1 MGPASPRVT
10 PQPRG
15 GRGGAGPGLWRPNAD
30 WQWEA
35 HPVGPWRAQAGQPR
49 QPGPAQPA
57 SGARVE
63 RQVHAGRGRG
73 SRSRCPSGLRLL
85 RASGTRRCGVAGARG
100 GLRGTGA
107 PQPASRTG
115 APAPGGGG
123 SDGATGP
130 VLQPR
135 QVPTTRATGAAG
147 PRPSRLSRRVR
158 GARRGARA
166 PESARGRP
174 APPAAAPRSR
184 PYGRAGTRAPASAR
198 WPPERRRRRP
208 APGDSGGAVSQAAR
222 ASSLSA
228 AERPARATPRPA
240 LKARRPAVRVLVGQS
255 PAFAKPSEARDVAG
269 AARTDP
275 GLGGCLSSSQ
285 VGGARPAGRGSVGR
299 KARAG
304 AGWPSWA
311 SRGRRAATGRWD
323 AAPGPW
329 FPVRPDGLKGR
340 GPRYLVAAKRSR
352 RP

>member
-115 APAPGGGG
+115 APHPEVAVRTGRPARCSSRARCRPRGPQGPQGLGRVACPAGCEAPGAARGRRSPRGAGRRPRLQLHVLAPTGARGHEPRRRRGGLPSDGGG
-123 SDGATGP
+123 VPRP
-130 VLQPR
+130 VTAAVRCRRPPAPAPCPR
-135 QVPTTRATGAAG
+135 QSVLRG
-147 PRPSRLSRRVR
+147 PRRVR
-158 GARRGARA
+158 
-166 PESARGRP
+166 P
-174 APPAAAPRSR
+174 
-184 PYGRAGTRAPASAR
+184 
-198 WPPERRRRRP
+198 
-208 APGDSGGAVSQAAR
+208 
-222 ASSLSA
+222 
-228 AERPARATPRPA
+228 
-240 LKARRPAVRVLVGQS
+240 
-255 PAFAKPSEARDVAG
+255 
-269 AARTDP
+269 
-275 GLGGCLSSSQ
+275 
-285 VGGARPAGRGSVGR
+285 
-299 KARAG
+299 
-304 AGWPSWA
+304 
-311 SRGRRAATGRWD
+311 
-323 AAPGPW
+323 
-329 FPVRPDGLKGR
+329 
-340 GPRYLVAAKRSR
+340 
-352 RP
+352 